1 MWVGLSWI
9 TKWTVSFKL
18 SRFFLANNFDS
29 VESMTTIGGSGIFL
43 EGGDYGN
50 TSERSERALRGSEL
64 MGV

>member
-29 VESMTTIGGSGIFL
+29 VESMTTIGGSGIF
-43 EGGDYGN
+43 
-50 TSERSERALRGSEL
+50 
-64 MGV
+64 